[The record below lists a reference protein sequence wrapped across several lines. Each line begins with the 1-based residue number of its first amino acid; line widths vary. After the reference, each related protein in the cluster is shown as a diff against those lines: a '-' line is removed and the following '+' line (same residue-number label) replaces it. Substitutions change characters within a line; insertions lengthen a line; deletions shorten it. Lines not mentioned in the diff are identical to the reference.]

1 MDWGTFG
8 MINNHVTSQRV
19 VVMATMN
26 NADTVWDEIFDS
38 LILNAEPPQKYIKKV
53 TVTTTSGNSI
63 NMSPQDFSA
72 LLEYEKRLPPGTS
85 DIQSARMSLDFSKI
99 KRDVDKW
106 TSTMLEGFDTHGRP
120 GFPKFPKPK
129 AGTPKTS
136 TKPTTT
142 PKIKKPRKKAG
153 E

>member
-8 MINNHVTSQRV
+8 MINNHVESQRV
-19 VVMATMN
+19 VVMATKN

-106 TSTMLEGFDTHGRP
+106 TSTMLEGFDTHGRRRH
-120 GFPKFPKPK
+120 
-129 AGTPKTS
+129 
-136 TKPTTT
+136 TTCRVCLCRWPCRT
-142 PKIKKPRKKAG
+142 CQFSDNQA
-153 E
+153 